1 MNKQKEHIDKFKVI
15 LNNTFIN
22 PEMIKKKNI
31 DPKNRLTLH
40 RFGDKV
46 ALAIHAEYFN
56 PKMSFKENVAS
67 AIYELVKIKYLD
79 FPDKP

>member
-22 PEMIKKKNI
+22 LAMIKKKNI

-40 RFGDKV
+40 RFGDRV
-46 ALAIHAEYFN
+46 ALAIHGEWFN
-56 PKMSFKENVAS
+56 LQISFKENVAS

-79 FPDKP
+79 FPNKK